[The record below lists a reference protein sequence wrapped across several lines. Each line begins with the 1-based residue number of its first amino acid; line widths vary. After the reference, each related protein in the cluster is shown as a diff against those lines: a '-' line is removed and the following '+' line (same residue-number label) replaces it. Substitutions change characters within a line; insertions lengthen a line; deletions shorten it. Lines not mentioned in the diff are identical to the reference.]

1 MAEPQDHVLE
11 MLKKM
16 RRENTARFNAIA
28 RDMSAIHHRLD
39 LIAAAR
45 DDIAA
50 AGHSLDT
57 AKDWSERMAGLKPDR
72 PLVPRQG

>member
-50 AGHSLDT
+50 AQAIAST
-57 AKDWSERMAGLKPDR
+57 
-72 PLVPRQG
+72 PRRIGRSAWRG